1 MIFKSKS
8 CSDLLKK
15 VEGQNKKFLLE
26 LSSYSYEK
34 RPYLYYD
41 GIKKYTMKTDTNA
54 SLAFR
59 RYPSTTALQCFE
71 TAARH
76 LSFTNAALELHMTQ
90 SAVSKQVAQLEEML
104 NISLFYR
111 TSQRISLTPAGKN
124 YYIDVLNILKHI
136 EAATTE
142 LMSHSSN
149 VEVLKIVSHPTFCA
163 RWLIPALQGFSEV
176 NPLIRLDIKEQVG
189 PFFSEEHDIDIAFL
203 YGEGTWS
210 GMKTIK
216 MFDEYCVAVCHP
228 DYLQG
233 QPLQPQQSGSYVLL
247 QLSSRP
253 SAWYEYFKQQFISLD
268 GTFVGPRFDTFH
280 ACISAALM
288 GYGVALVPL
297 RLVAHELQSGQ
308 LVTAWNY
315 AAKGRGAYYMSFPL
329 SLGNSH
335 KTKVMQ
341 EWIDN
346 YLQTSSQSQTELASS
361 LGITFNAVSVT

>member
-1 MIFKSKS
+1 MQP
-8 CSDLLKK
+8 D
-15 VEGQNKKFLLE
+15 NPNP
-26 LSSYSYEK
+26 LS
-34 RPYLYYD
+34 
-41 GIKKYTMKTDTNA
+41 
-54 SLAFR
+54 FR
-59 RYPSTTALQCFE
+59 KYPSTTAMQCFE

-111 TSQRISLTPAGKN
+111 TSQRISLTPAGKD
-124 YYIDVLNILKHI
+124 YYVDVLNILKDI
-136 EAATTE
+136 ETATTK

-149 VEVLKIVSHPTFCA
+149 VEVLKMVSHPTFCA
-163 RWLIPALQGFSEV
+163 RWLIPALQGFSQV

-210 GMKTIK
+210 GMQTVKL
-216 MFDEYCVAVCHP
+216 FDEYCVAVCHP

-233 QPLQPQQSGSYVLL
+233 QPLQPQQSDSYVLL

-253 SAWYEYFKQQFISLD
+253 SAWYEYFKQQLIGLD

-280 ACISAALM
+280 ACISAALA

-297 RLVAHELQSGQ
+297 RLVAPELKSGQ

-341 EWIDN
+341 AWIAN
-346 YLQTSSQSQTELASS
+346 YLETSSQSQIELAES
-361 LGITFNAVSVT
+361 LGITFNSVSHE

>member
-1 MIFKSKS
+1 MQP
-8 CSDLLKK
+8 D
-15 VEGQNKKFLLE
+15 NPNP
-26 LSSYSYEK
+26 LS
-34 RPYLYYD
+34 
-41 GIKKYTMKTDTNA
+41 
-54 SLAFR
+54 FR
-59 RYPSTTALQCFE
+59 KYPSTTAMQCFE

-111 TSQRISLTPAGKN
+111 TSQRISLTPAGKD
-124 YYIDVLNILKHI
+124 YYVDVLNILKDI
-136 EAATTE
+136 ETATTK

-149 VEVLKIVSHPTFCA
+149 VEVLKMVSHPTFCA
-163 RWLIPALQGFSEV
+163 RWLIPALKGFSQV

-210 GMKTIK
+210 GMQNIK
-216 MFDEYCVAVCHP
+216 LFDEYCVAVCHP

-233 QPLQPQQSGSYVLL
+233 QPLTPQQSDSYVLL

-253 SAWYEYFKQQFISLD
+253 SAWYEYFKQQLISLD

-280 ACISAALM
+280 ACISAALA

-297 RLVAHELQSGQ
+297 RLVAPELKSGQ

-341 EWIDN
+341 AWIAN
-346 YLQTSSQSQTELASS
+346 YLQTSSQSQIELAES
-361 LGITFNAVSVT
+361 LGITFNSVSHE

>member
-1 MIFKSKS
+1 MQP
-8 CSDLLKK
+8 D
-15 VEGQNKKFLLE
+15 NPNP
-26 LSSYSYEK
+26 LS
-34 RPYLYYD
+34 
-41 GIKKYTMKTDTNA
+41 
-54 SLAFR
+54 FR
-59 RYPSTTALQCFE
+59 KYPSTTAMQCFE

-111 TSQRISLTPAGKN
+111 TSQRISLTPAGKD
-124 YYIDVLNILKHI
+124 YYVDVLNILKDI
-136 EAATTE
+136 ETATTK

-149 VEVLKIVSHPTFCA
+149 VEVLKMVSHPTFCA
-163 RWLIPALQGFSEV
+163 RWLIPALQGFSQV

-210 GMKTIK
+210 GMETVKL
-216 MFDEYCVAVCHP
+216 FDEYCVAVCHP

-233 QPLQPQQSGSYVLL
+233 QPLTPQQSDSYVLL

-253 SAWYEYFKQQFISLD
+253 SAWYEYFKQQLISLD

-280 ACISAALM
+280 ACISAALA

-297 RLVAHELQSGQ
+297 RLVAPELKSGQ

-341 EWIDN
+341 AWIAN
-346 YLQTSSQSQTELASS
+346 YLETSSQSQIELAES
-361 LGITFNAVSVT
+361 LGITFNSVSHE